1 MKRSIAVLLA
11 LFTLTAGAQE
21 FPTKPVRL
29 VVPFPPGGPLDI
41 AGRLIGKELQ
51 ERWGHPV
58 IVENK
63 PGSTIGP
70 EYVVRSA
77 PDGHVLLIISS
88 TPLVTLPHL
97 QKVPYDVLKDLVGV
111 TQTTLLTY
119 AFVVNP
125 ATGIGSIQELI
136 ERAKKAPGTLNYASA
151 GNGSGQHLYV
161 ELLKNAADMNLTH
174 VPYKG
179 AAPAL
184 QAVLAGE
191 PSMMLDVTV
200 AVIPHVKS
208 GKLRALMVTGGKPLD
223 QLPGAVPFDSLFPA
237 SASRAGTAYSRPA
250 GRPSR
255 CATSSL
261 PTSARCCRPRRWGT
275 ASGSSESSPPA
286 SPATPSTKSSG
297 ATSHAGAKSSS
308 RTSCGRTSPA
318 DSGPPHPAR
327 PAPNPA
333 AVSFHPL

>member
-1 MKRSIAVLLA
+1 MKHSIAVLLA
-11 LFTLTAGAQE
+11 LFTLATGVPAFAQG
-21 FPTKPVRL
+21 FPSKPVRL

-51 ERWGHPV
+51 DRWGQPV

-70 EYVVRSA
+70 EYVVKSA
-77 PDGHVLLIISS
+77 PDGLVLLIISS

-125 ATGIGSIQELI
+125 ATGIGSIQELSA
-136 ERAKKAPGTLNYASA
+136 RAKKEPGKLNYASA

-161 ELLKNAADMNLTH
+161 ELLKSAADMNLTH

-184 QAVLAGE
+184 QAVLGGE
-191 PSMMLDVTV
+191 PGMMLDVTV
-200 AVIPHVKS
+200 AVVPHVKA
-208 GKLRALMVTGGKPLD
+208 GKLRALMVTGGKPLE
-223 QLPGAVPFDSLFPA
+223 QLPGAVPFDSLFPGLGIPGWHGIFA
-237 SASRAGTAYSRPA
+237 AGGTPKPVLDKLAADIRQVLQVPA
-250 GRPSR
+250 VANRFRELGVEPSGVSGDQFNEIVR
-255 CATSSL
+255 RD
-261 PTSARCCRPRRWGT
+261 SARWG
-275 ASGSSESSPPA
+275 EIIR
-286 SPATPSTKSSG
+286 KN
-297 ATSHAGAKSSS
+297 KL
-308 RTSCGRTSPA
+308 RA
-318 DSGPPHPAR
+318 D
-327 PAPNPA
+327 
-333 AVSFHPL
+333 